1 MLKMENEKLL
11 AKKYRGQSSDTVKR
25 KDDSVR
31 KFTHGFRLRED
42 SICIIIGYN
51 SVKTGRKRVDR
62 PRPVSMRND
71 RRFREKKF
79 GRQQK

>member
-1 MLKMENEKLL
+1 MILSENLHM
-11 AKKYRGQSSDTVKR
+11 V
-25 KDDSVR
+25 
-31 KFTHGFRLRED
+31 FRLRED
-42 SICIIIGYN
+42 AICIIIGYN

>member
-1 MLKMENEKLL
+1 MLNSYYKKIQKNTEDRVQIALSKRALLSENLH
-11 AKKYRGQSSDTVKR
+11 T
-25 KDDSVR
+25 
-31 KFTHGFRLRED
+31 GFLLRED

>member
-1 MLKMENEKLL
+1 MLNSNYKKHQKNTGGRVQILLRGKMILSENLHM
-11 AKKYRGQSSDTVKR
+11 V
-25 KDDSVR
+25 
-31 KFTHGFRLRED
+31 FRLRED